1 MEVTRADVEKVAQLA
16 RLRIAEQELSM
27 FAEQLTSILNYV
39 EQLKAVGT
47 EGVAATSSPRT
58 ATDMSREDV
67 VRASLPVEAALA
79 NAPEAE
85 DGAFRVPKIIDAR

>member
-47 EGVAATSSPRT
+47 DGVAATSSPRT
-58 ATDMSREDV
+58 AADMSREDV

>member
-1 MEVTRADVEKVAQLA
+1 
-16 RLRIAEQELSM
+16 M

-47 EGVAATSSPRT
+47 DGVAATSNPRT
-58 ATDMSREDV
+58 AADMSREDV

>member
-47 EGVAATSSPRT
+47 EGVAATSSPR
-58 ATDMSREDV
+58 AAADMSREDV

-79 NAPEAE
+79 NAPEADE
-85 DGAFRVPKIIDAR
+85 GAFRVPKIIDAR